1 MNPLLKNICIL
12 YHSWKC
18 ANDFFF
24 ITVNN
29 YRSFA
34 VFRCKCATGQLD
46 VTVYTSTLQPGPPS
60 LCLGHCRVLR
70 AYLGHCRVLR
80 PPSLCL
86 GHCRVLRACLGHCRV
101 LRACLGHFRVLRAC
115 LGHFRVLRAC
125 LGHCRVLRACLGHC
139 RVLRACLGHCRVLR
153 ACLGHC
159 RVLRASLIM
168 LGTLQPRALGVLNLA
183 DPSISKHNPYVE
195 TSLQFGDS
203 LLPSWFW
210 CQLLEPY

>member
-18 ANDFFF
+18 ANDFVF

-101 LRACLGHFRVLRAC
+101 LRACLGH
-115 LGHFRVLRAC
+115 
-125 LGHCRVLRACLGHC
+125 
-139 RVLRACLGHCRVLR
+139 
-153 ACLGHC
+153 C